1 MAIKKEKGFVLSIY
15 PYRETSSIVV
25 LLTEKEGI
33 KRGIAKGIGRK
44 KSKTKDLLCQFSE
57 VEVQFYEGERGQLVN
72 FTEAEVINSPVSQ
85 IIESPCPF
93 ILSYFAEVLLEVVPE
108 GQPNEKIYKLTRHII
123 ENFSKGIPWQKLKIY
138 FDFWILKL
146 NGIFPQSFLCK
157 CQREAIFFDEK
168 SKDFYCERHI
178 KEGIRF
184 PEKFYGFLDILKKEE
199 VSSIPS
205 FEENLEIYRFSN
217 LIFHNL
223 LLNFLQKEIKSYNFL
238 KTCDKLLML

>member
-1 MAIKKEKGFVLSIY
+1 MAIKKEKGFVLNIY

-72 FTEAEVINSPVSQ
+72 FTEAEILNSPLTQ
-85 IIESPCPF
+85 IIASPCPF

-108 GQPNEKIYKLTRHII
+108 GQPNEKIYKLTKHII
-123 ENFSKGIPWQKLKIY
+123 EGFSKGIPWQNLKVY

-146 NGIFPQSFLCK
+146 NGIFPQRFLCK
-157 CQREAIFFDEK
+157 CQRQAAFFDEK
-168 SKDFYCERHI
+168 SKDFYCEMHI
-178 KEGIRF
+178 KEGIKF
-184 PEKFYGFLDILKKEE
+184 PEKFYGFLDILKKKE
-199 VSSIPS
+199 VSSIPN
-205 FEENLEIYRFSN
+205 FEEKIEIYRFSN
-217 LIFHNL
+217 LIFHHL

-238 KTCDKLLML
+238 KTCDKLFML